1 MSDGIYTAETGLTAF
16 EAGLQSISNDTS
28 NMNTPG
34 YKGSGVLFA
43 DLVGGN
49 GEGGTG
55 EGGDGVTT
63 VGTAINFSAGQL
75 QSTGNPLDL
84 AISGN
89 GFFTLR
95 DANGNIHYTQ
105 DGQFEFNSAGILI
118 SSATKEDVM
127 ALDSKTGTLV
137 PISIN
142 DAQSNPASPTTKVTF
157 SGNLFTGTGATPTA
171 QTVGNITVIDKE
183 GGSHT
188 LSMTLTPVTGST
200 GVWTVTMTDPTTGDT
215 IAAASPGTVTFVG
228 GVPSPTADTVAMTY
242 TLADGSSSQF
252 TLDFSS
258 NVTSNSAGTSSTLAF
273 ASQDGFPVGSLTGE
287 SFDSTGTLVFSYSN
301 NQTKNGPQ
309 LALANFS
316 SPNEVEA
323 ISSNEFAAKGQGWQV
338 GVAGTGTFGTIQS
351 GQIEGSNVDLSQ
363 EFSNLV
369 IMQRGYQACSQVIS
383 TASDMLSS
391 LFDMVVK

>member
-137 PISIN
+137 PISAN
-142 DAQSNPASPTTKVTF
+142 DAQTNPASATTKVTF
-157 SGNLFTGTGATPTA
+157 SGNVLSTATTA
-171 QTVGNITVIDKE
+171 QTVGNITVIDGE

-188 LSMTLTPVTGST
+188 LAMTLTPVTGST
-200 GVWTVTMTDPTTGDT
+200 GSWTVSLTDPTTGDT
-215 IAAASPGTVTFVG
+215 ITPVSGSTLTFAG
-228 GVPSPTADTVAMTY
+228 GVPSAATDTMAMTY
-242 TLADGSSSQF
+242 KLADGTSSQF

-258 NVTSNSAGTSSTLAF
+258 NVTSNNAGTSSTLAF
-273 ASQDGFPVGSLTGE
+273 SSQDGFPVGTLTGE

-323 ISSNEFAAKGQGWQV
+323 ISSNEFVAKGQGWQV
-338 GVAGTGTFGTIQS
+338 GVAGSGTFGTIQS

-391 LFDMVVK
+391 LFNMVVK

>member
-49 GEGGTG
+49 GEGGAG
-55 EGGDGVTT
+55 AGGDGVMT
-63 VGTAINFSAGQL
+63 VGTAMNFSAGQL

-105 DGQFEFNSAGILI
+105 DGQFEFNSDGILI

-127 ALDSKTGTLV
+127 ALDSKTGSLV

-142 DAQSNPASPTTKVTF
+142 DAQSNPASATTKVSF
-157 SGNLFTGTGATPTA
+157 SGNLLSTATTA

-188 LSMTLTPVTGST
+188 LSMTLTPVTGSS
-200 GVWTVTMTDPTTGDT
+200 GSWTVSLTDPTTGNT
-215 IAAASPGTVTFVG
+215 ITPVG
-228 GVPSPTADTVAMTY
+228 GSTISFANGVPSATADTVTMTY
-242 TLADGSSSQF
+242 KLADGSSSQF

-258 NVTSNSAGTSSTLAF
+258 NVTSNSAGTASTLAF
-273 ASQDGFPVGSLTGE
+273 ASQDGFTAGTLTGE
-287 SFDSTGTLVFSYSN
+287 TFNSSGTLVFSYSN
-301 NQTKNGPQ
+301 NQTTNGPQ

-316 SPNEVEA
+316 SPDDVESV
-323 ISSNEFAAKGQGWQV
+323 SSNEFSAKGQGWQV
-338 GVAGTGTFGTIQS
+338 GVAGSGSFGTIQS
-351 GQIEGSNVDLSQ
+351 GEVEGSNVDLSQ

>member
-49 GEGGTG
+49 GEGGQ
-55 EGGDGVTT
+55 GDGVMT
-63 VGTAINFSAGQL
+63 VGTAMNFSAGQL
-75 QSTGNPLDL
+75 QSTGNPFDL

-95 DANGNIHYTQ
+95 DSNGNLHYTQ
-105 DGQFEFNSAGILI
+105 DGQFEFNSNGVLI

-127 ALDSKTGTLV
+127 AFDKNGNLTT
-137 PISIN
+137 ISIN
-142 DAQSNPASPTTKVTF
+142 DEPTDLGTPTAKVSF
-157 SGNLFTGTGATPTA
+157 SGNLLPSSSSTATP
-171 QTVGNITVIDKE
+171 QNVGSITVIDGE

-200 GVWTVTMTDPTTGDT
+200 GSWTVSLTDPTTGDT
-215 IAAASPGTVTFVG
+215 ISPVSGNTLTFAGGT
-228 GVPSPTADTVAMTY
+228 PSTSTNTMEMTY
-242 TLADGSSSQF
+242 KLADGTSSQF
-252 TLDFSS
+252 ELDFSS
-258 NVTSNSAGTSSTLAF
+258 NVTSITSGSSSTLAF
-273 ASQDGFPVGSLTGE
+273 SSQDGIPRGTLQSE

-316 SPNEVEA
+316 SPDQVEA
-323 ISSNEFAAKGQGWQV
+323 ISSNEFAAK
-338 GVAGTGTFGTIQS
+338 S
-351 GQIEGSNVDLSQ
+351 GG
-363 EFSNLV
+363 
-369 IMQRGYQACSQVIS
+369 
-383 TASDMLSS
+383 
-391 LFDMVVK
+391 